1 MANTQVE
8 LTGEEFLAFQQKAL
22 DYLYD
27 MPLGNDSLFI
37 AKPYIYDGKDSK
49 IDLPPYR
56 VKKITIGT
64 PKLNMQFDEKI
75 RQSVISGVEYSD
87 TVTIEW
93 YEDAFNSVQKFHL
106 GILNGIVDLNYGL
119 FRVGGGPRLDLDLY
133 HFAYVE
139 GNVDVQSPF
148 DSVAIPKCTEYFKLR
163 KLIPEGI
170 GEITYD
176 SDGGGNLKTISVT
189 YHCVDI
195 SIVNQASANT
205 NWVDDDIP
213 VALSLDDG
221 EKELHL
227 I

>member
-1 MANTQVE
+1 MANVA
-8 LTGEEFLAFQQKAL
+8 LSLSGEEFLAFQQKAL

-37 AKPYIYDGKDSK
+37 AKVKVCGDNGIE
-49 IDLPPYR
+49 LPPYR
-56 VKKITIGT
+56 VKKITVGT

-106 GILNGIVDLNYGL
+106 SLLNEIIDLNYGL
-119 FRVGGGPRLDLDLY
+119 FRVGGGRNLNVDLF

-139 GNVDVQSPF
+139 GNADVQSPF
-148 DSVAIPKCTEYFKLR
+148 DSVAIPKCTEYYSLR
-163 KLIPEGI
+163 GLIPEGI
-170 GEITYD
+170 GDITYD
-176 SDGGGNLKTISVT
+176 SDGGGSLKTVSVT

-195 SIVNQASANT
+195 SIVNQGSADT
-205 NWVDDDIP
+205 NWVKDDIP
-213 VALSLDDG
+213 GALSLDG
-221 EKELHL
+221 AYNRELHL

>member
-1 MANTQVE
+1 MAADTIG

-37 AKPYIYDGKDSK
+37 AKPSITGGGS
-49 IDLPPYR
+49 LPPYR
-56 VKKITIGT
+56 VKKITFGT

-75 RQSVISGVEYSD
+75 RKSVITGVEYSD

-106 GILNGIVDLNYGL
+106 NLLDSFVNLNTGL
-119 FRVGGGPRLDLDLY
+119 FRVGGGNKLDINLY

-139 GNVDVQSPF
+139 GNADAQSPF
-148 DSVAIPKCTEYFKLR
+148 DSVAIPICTEHYELIG
-163 KLIPEGI
+163 LIPEGI
-170 GEITYD
+170 GDITYD
-176 SDGGGNLKTISVT
+176 SDGGGNLKTVSVT
-189 YHCVDI
+189 YHCTDI
-195 SIVNQASANT
+195 SVKNQGSADTKWIN
-205 NWVDDDIP
+205 DDISG
-213 VALSLDDG
+213 ALSDDNT
-221 EKELHL
+221 LHL